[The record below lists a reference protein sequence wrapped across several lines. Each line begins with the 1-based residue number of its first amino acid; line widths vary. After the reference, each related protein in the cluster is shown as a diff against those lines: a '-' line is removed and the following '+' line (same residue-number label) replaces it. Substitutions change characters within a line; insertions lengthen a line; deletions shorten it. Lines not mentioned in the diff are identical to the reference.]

1 MKNEQTEG
9 AEAPQKPIFSDGAKM
24 RKNIVEFS
32 SICIIAILFAFMYQ
46 IFIIPNRFAPAGL
59 NGIAT
64 MVQYKLGFSI
74 GYFSLIINVPLC
86 VYAYFCVNKEFAVR
100 TLTFCL
106 VYSGSYL
113 LLQQFDLSAI
123 QYNTDGHD
131 TIFPC
136 LIAGLF
142 GGFTYGTCVRL
153 NSSTGGTD
161 IVSKAISQKKP
172 MLDFFWVTFIINAIV
187 AFVSLFVYGTDGDT
201 FVLDY
206 KPACLCILYCFMSS
220 FLGGRILQG
229 HKTAYKFMII
239 TKHADALE
247 KDILQRLHHS
257 ATRWQGEGIY
267 SEDEKEVLMCVV
279 NKHQVADF
287 KNILKKYPDTFTFI
301 ETVNETVGNFKKIK

>member
-1 MKNEQTEG
+1 MESSKR
-9 AEAPQKPIFSDGAKM
+9 I
-24 RKNIVEFS
+24 RKNIIEYGCLCV
-32 SICIIAILFAFMYQ
+32 IAILFAFMYQ

-64 MVQYKLGFSI
+64 MIQYKLGFSI
-74 GYFSLIINVPLC
+74 GYFSLIINIPLC
-86 VYAYFCVNKEFAVR
+86 IFAYFFVNKEFAVK
-100 TLTFCL
+100 TLVFCL
-106 VYSGSYL
+106 VYSFTYL
-113 LLQQFDLSAI
+113 ILQEMDLSAI

-136 LIAGLF
+136 LVAGLF
-142 GGFTYGTCVRL
+142 GGFTYGMCVRL

-161 IVSKAISQKKP
+161 IVSKAISVKRP
-172 MLDFFWVTFIINAIV
+172 TLDFFWVTFIINAIV

-229 HKTAYKFMII
+229 YKTAYKFTII
-239 TKHADALE
+239 TSHVKE
-247 KDILQRLHHS
+247 IEEEILNELHHS
-257 ATRWQGEGIY
+257 ATRLSGKGIY
-267 SEDEKEVLMCVV
+267 SENDKDVLMCVV
-279 NKHQVADF
+279 NKHQIVNF
-287 KNILKKYPDTFTFI
+287 KNILKKYPGTFTMI

>member
-1 MKNEQTEG
+1 MEFVKG
-9 AEAPQKPIFSDGAKM
+9 GKSVKKKVAEY
-24 RKNIVEFS
+24 
-32 SICIIAILFAFMYQ
+32 IAICLLAVLFAFMYQ
-46 IFIIPNRFAPAGL
+46 LFIIPNRFAPAGL

-64 MVQYKLGFSI
+64 MIQYKLGFSI

-86 VYAYFCVNKEFAVR
+86 IYAYFCVNKEFAVR
-100 TLTFCL
+100 SLAFCL
-106 VYSGSYL
+106 AYSGSYL
-113 LLQQFDLSAI
+113 LFQQLDFSAI
-123 QYNTDGHD
+123 VYDAQGID

-142 GGFTYGTCVRL
+142 GGFTYGSCVRL
-153 NSSTGGTD
+153 NASTGGTD
-161 IVSKAISQKKP
+161 IVSKAISTKKP

-239 TKHADALE
+239 TRHAEALE
-247 KDILQRLHHS
+247 ADILKYLHHS
-257 ATRWQGEGIY
+257 ATRLYGKGIY
-267 SEDEKEVLMCVV
+267 SEDNKEILMCVV
-279 NKHQVADF
+279 NKHQIVDF